1 MKHKQNPYLV
11 GMLLLK
17 KDKNLI
23 PPIIKTVFVNDE
35 IQNYSHNY
43 DPIMEQE
50 LTAGIASNIINDSK
64 VVIDDWVLVKYNNLI
79 LVRIIK
85 YLSE

>member
-1 MKHKQNPYLV
+1 M
-11 GMLLLK
+11 GILLLK

-23 PPIIKTVFVNDE
+23 PPTIKTVFVNDE

-43 DPIMEQE
+43 DPIMEQQ
-50 LTAGIASNIINDSK
+50 LTAGIVSNIINDSK
-64 VVIDDWVLVKYNNLI
+64 AVVDDWVLVKYDNLI

>member
-1 MKHKQNPYLV
+1 
-11 GMLLLK
+11 MLLLK

-23 PPIIKTVFVNDE
+23 PPTIKTVFVYDE

-43 DPIMEQE
+43 DPLMEQQ
-50 LTAGIASNIINDSK
+50 LTAGIVSNIINDSK
-64 VVIDDWVLVKYNNLI
+64 AVVDDWVLVKYDNLI